1 MLFIILVFC
10 ICELRGDKHRGQPR
24 EQKTDGVII
33 YRDQIDNI
41 KKNHCE
47 GRYLC
52 SKDKNLR
59 TTSHSNFSDVVRG
72 SPIHRINTYSKESFR
87 SLFHADSKTDWLMDR
102 KKENGQIKLF
112 QVRFFEE
119 RMYFRRLKKAL
130 SRKNKSY
137 RQLLTFYI

>member
-1 MLFIILVFC
+1 MLFIILIFC
-10 ICELRGDKHRGQPR
+10 TFELRGDKHRGQPR

-52 SKDKNLR
+52 SKDKNR
-59 TTSHSNFSDVVRG
+59 RNTSHSNFFDVVRG
-72 SPIHRINTYSKESFR
+72 SPIHRINTYSKESFL

-102 KKENGQIKLF
+102 KKENG
-112 QVRFFEE
+112 
-119 RMYFRRLKKAL
+119 
-130 SRKNKSY
+130 
-137 RQLLTFYI
+137 